1 MNTEVLIISAAA
13 NFGSELGVALAQ
25 RGAYRVALV
34 NDGATALARVEQ
46 GLVLL
51 DSLDEE
57 AGRALV
63 QQLRET
69 KPGLAVHFTPQA
81 AGVKAALEQ
90 LQPDTDEMDAAPL
103 EPLAGDE
110 SDASS
115 WRFVREPEFL
125 RGLVPAA
132 PAANPDIGEEES
144 LPDEETQCLLAVSA
158 EVSDDGKDETPPN
171 DLMALALVTGAVYVV
186 LTRDGQEVACAGG
199 LDEATVASIH
209 ALGADGAGSQVAV
222 SLFLVDSPDLQESC
236 LLYVGNAGALRLS
249 LLVPDDCS
257 PRALRAACDG
267 YLESLA

>member
-25 RGAYRVALV
+25 RGACRVSLV
-34 NDGATALARVEQ
+34 RDGATALARVQQ

-81 AGVKAALEQ
+81 EGVEAALAQ
-90 LQPDTDEMDAAPL
+90 LQPSADTMDAAPL

-110 SDASS
+110 SDASN

-125 RGLVPAA
+125 RGYMPAA
-132 PAANPDIGEEES
+132 TSTVLDIEEAES
-144 LPDEETQCLLAVSA
+144 LPDDETQCLPAVSA
-158 EVSDDGKDETPPN
+158 EVSDVGKVESPPA
-171 DLMALALVTGAVYVV
+171 DLTALAQETGAVYAV
-186 LTRDGQEVACAGG
+186 LTRDGENVASAGG

-209 ALGADGAGSQVAV
+209 ALGANGAGSQAAA

-257 PRALRAACDG
+257 LRALRAACDA
-267 YLESLA
+267 YLESQA